1 MSWKFT
7 ASETRIP
14 AQGTLSATSGEE
26 ILSVKLTD
34 WRGMGI
40 WEKDF
45 AFPGA
50 EGCHLAVD
58 SDAVV
63 ELGNK
68 VGVMA
73 CFHSADGSMQN
84 MDYLEPVSRADGQ
97 LSFAGDYEREPGITG
112 VTLKLYSKWAE
123 GRVCFRN
130 IRVEEAVAPAER
142 VARVVTTMIQPTWD
156 NETTPARMERVEAL
170 LQKIAKEVE
179 KPDLVLFSEAI
190 SDLSMGFP
198 LSKTAE
204 PVPGPSTEFFAGW
217 ARKLRCHVVFGIH
230 EIEQGNFYNTAVIL
244 DRQGNIAGKY
254 HKVHLTWGESES
266 GVIPGDSFPVFQLD
280 FGCIGIAICWDN
292 WFGESARHL
301 RLNGAE
307 LMLVPI
313 AGCGIPEHRDHVWAA
328 RAGEN
333 GLAAAFAVSIPS
345 QDKVAASRIYDPIG
359 RILAETTQDN
369 SYACADVNLSKRLR
383 TRFLSVPCYGEGRSL
398 YVRERRNGVYQRMNQ
413 A

>member
-7 ASETRIP
+7 ATETRVP
-14 AQGTLSATSGEE
+14 AQGMVSASSGEE
-26 ILSVKLTD
+26 TLSIMLTD
-34 WRGMGI
+34 WRAMGI

-45 AFPGA
+45 AFPGTD
-50 EGCHLAVD
+50 GCHLAVD
-58 SDAVV
+58 SDAVA

-73 CFHSADGSMQN
+73 CFHTADGTMQH
-84 MDYLEPVSRADGQ
+84 MDYLEPVLRADGQ
-97 LSFAGDYEREPGITG
+97 LSFARDFKREPGITG
-112 VTLKLYSKWAE
+112 VTLKLYAKWAE
-123 GRVCFRN
+123 GVVRFRN
-130 IRVEEAVAPAER
+130 IRVEAAAAPAER
-142 VARVVTTMIQPTWD
+142 IARVVTTMVQPTWN
-156 NETTPARMERVEAL
+156 NETTPERMKRVESL

-190 SDLSMGFP
+190 PDLCMGLP
-198 LSKTAE
+198 LSKGAE
-204 PVPGPSTEFFAGW
+204 PVPGPNTELFAGW
-217 ARKLRCHVVFGIH
+217 ARKLNCYIVFGIH
-230 EIEQGNFYNTAVIL
+230 EIEQGNYYNTAVIL

-254 HKVHLTWGESES
+254 HKVHLTWNESES

-280 FGCIGIAICWDN
+280 FGCVGIATCWDN

-333 GLAAAFAVSIPS
+333 GMAAAFAVSIPS
-345 QDKVAASRIYDPIG
+345 EDKIAASRIYDPIG

-369 SYACADVNLSKRLR
+369 SYAWADINLTKRLR
-383 TRFLSVPCYGEGRSL
+383 TRYLSVSCYGEGRSL